1 VLRPAE
7 PADAPAV
14 VAILLETDPSTVMTP
29 ADWLARAGRHP
40 ERAQYRTIV
49 AEREGSVVGVAQAW
63 LDWRTTLPGACVAI
77 VRVAERARRLGLG
90 SELWHDAQEHLRS
103 AGATHVR
110 SYIAW
115 TEEGERWSRRRGF
128 EPARYETV
136 LEIDPRAT
144 APVPD
149 VAGFRA
155 VSLAEVADRPE
166 QVFAVEAEADE
177 PSTVPLQHDYADW
190 LGSVWRPTD
199 REAGTAVLAGDSV
212 VAICF
217 ARFDRAA
224 HRGVHGLV
232 AVLPEYRNRGLAALA
247 KTRTLRV
254 AAELGIE
261 RMVTSNAETNAAM
274 LAVNRRLGYR
284 SVGRRVELARSL

>member
-1 VLRPAE
+1 VLRTAE
-7 PADAPAV
+7 DADAAAV
-14 VAILLETDPSTVMTP
+14 VAILRETDPSIVMTP
-29 ADWLARAGRHP
+29 GDWLARAGRHP

-49 AEREGSVVGVAQAW
+49 AERDGSVVGVAQAW
-63 LDWRTTLPGACVAI
+63 LDWRTTLPGACIAI
-77 VRVAERARRLGLG
+77 VCVAERARRLGVG
-90 SELWHDAQEHLRS
+90 SELWHAAQEHLRS
-103 AGATHVR
+103 AGGTRVR
-110 SYIAW
+110 SYVAW
-115 TEEGERWSRRRGF
+115 TEEAERWSRRRGF
-128 EPARYETV
+128 EPARYDTV

-144 APVPD
+144 AQVPD
-149 VAGFRA
+149 VAGSRA

-166 QVFAVEAEADE
+166 QIFAVEAEADE
-177 PSTVPLQHDYADW
+177 PSTVPLRHDYADW
-190 LGSVWRPTD
+190 LGSVWQPTD
-199 REAGTAVLAGDSV
+199 RDAGTAVLAGDRV

-224 HRGVHGLV
+224 RSGVHGLV

-261 RMVTSNAETNAAM
+261 RMTTSNAETNAAM

-284 SVGRRVELARSL
+284 AVGRRVELTRQI